1 MPASQRPPFPS
12 APSEPSLRRLGVG
25 GPGGGGERPLR
36 AQLVVALVV
45 GLILLAVPLY
55 LWRRP
60 RSNVADTKAPVGAAD
75 ASVATARDAAPDA
88 TAQPEKSERVR
99 LGPVQRVKCSAS
111 SAIRGQEGA
120 LCDALPFFEKALAES
135 VLKNVACAPRLAK
148 IGSINYVLQ
157 IDFRKRWLNV
167 FPGASGEWRGPK
179 ARRAVACVERSLK
192 KPDWEKI
199 THQYSYYMIAIMATY
214 SPDSPIPGPRN
225 APVFE

>member
-60 RSNVADTKAPVGAAD
+60 RSETGDTQAAVGPAD
-75 ASVATARDAAPDA
+75 ASVVPVRDAAPDVA
-88 TAQPEKSERVR
+88 APPEKPERVR

-111 SAIRGQEGA
+111 RAIRGQEGA

-135 VLKNVACAPRLAK
+135 IIKNVACAPRLAK
-148 IGSINYVLQ
+148 TGSINYVLQ
-157 IDFRKRWLNV
+157 INFRKHWLNV
-167 FPGASGEWRGPK
+167 FPGASGQWRGPK

-192 KPDWEKI
+192 KPDWDKI
-199 THQYSYYMIAIMATY
+199 THQYSYYMIAIMASY
-214 SPDSPIPGPRN
+214 SPESAIPGPSR